1 MTTDTQIPKPS
12 RGTPRPN
19 PITFITDGTIAA
31 RVWMLLAIVGF
42 AGWAIIPQLTIMSL
56 KQQQMVAIVDQSGNI
71 IYAPL
76 VGFQESGQ
84 LHAYHVRLACL
95 AMLQRNPNG
104 FDMPE
109 LIDRIF
115 IEPARADVRALA
127 KVQAQEFAKKNIHQ
141 KVEIRDIATVDT
153 RRIDAKDNH
162 TYEAVLIR
170 AEGGLVRT
178 GTINNIEFREPTNFT
193 IELLFIKNPNL
204 IENGMLPLVVRNFKY
219 SETKP

>member
-1 MTTDTQIPKPS
+1 MITEAPPKLSS
-12 RGTPRPN
+12 RRRPN
-19 PITFITDGTIAA
+19 PISVITDGTIAA
-31 RVWMLLAIVGF
+31 RVWMGLALLGF
-42 AGWAIIPQLTIMSL
+42 AACAIIPQVTIASL

-95 AMLQRNPNG
+95 AMLQRNPIG

-127 KVQAQEFAKKNIHQ
+127 KSQAPEFARKNIHQ
-141 KVEIRDIATVDT
+141 KVEIRDIATLET
-153 RRIDAKDNH
+153 RRIDAKDKK

-170 AEGGLVRT
+170 AQGGLVRT
-178 GTINNIEFREPTNFT
+178 GTINNIEFREPANFT
-193 IELLFIKNPNL
+193 MEFLFIKNPNL
-204 IENGMLPLVVRNFKY
+204 IDNGMLPLVVKTFKY
-219 SETKP
+219 NETKP

>member
-1 MTTDTQIPKPS
+1 MMTTDTPIPKPS
-12 RGTPRPN
+12 RHARPN

-31 RVWMLLAIVGF
+31 RFWMLLAVIAF
-42 AGWAIIPQLTIMSL
+42 AGWAIIPQVTIRSI
-56 KQQQMVAIVDQSGNI
+56 KEQQMVAIVDQSGNI

-95 AMLQRNPNG
+95 ALLQRNPNG

-115 IEPARADVRALA
+115 IEPARSDVRALA
-127 KVQAQEFAKKNIHQ
+127 KSQAQEFAKKNIHQ
-141 KVEIRDIATVDT
+141 KVEIRDIATLET
-153 RRIDAKDNH
+153 RRIDAKDAH

-170 AEGGLVRT
+170 ASGSLVRT
-178 GTINNIEFREPTNFT
+178 GTINNIEFREPANFM
-193 IELLFIKNPNL
+193 IELLFIKNPNM
-204 IENGMLPLVVRNFKY
+204 IDNGMLPLVVRNFTY
-219 SETKP
+219 NEIKP